1 MLRRI
6 VIGALAAGAF
16 LAVSS
21 TAASAATWSG
31 GDNEDNVG
39 NYKSPASI
47 VVPIANHAVNGNEVD
62 VLTLAHLERINA
74 NVLTNDTAIVDAEN
88 VDG

>member
-16 LAVSS
+16 LAASS
-21 TAASAATWSG
+21 TAASAATWG
-31 GDNEDNVG
+31 GSDHEDNVG
-39 NYKSPASI
+39 NAHSPASI
-47 VVPIANHAVNGNEVD
+47 VVPVLNHALNGNEID
-62 VLTLAHLERINA
+62 VLTIAHLERINL
-74 NVLTNDTAIVDAEN
+74 NLLTNNTAITDVEN